1 MKRLLP
7 LFCAIGILIMLRLS
21 NLSVRLSDTNIYFYT
36 AYEILNGKLLYKDIF
51 FTNLPLFPY
60 ISSLYLFFSN
70 NNILFYYFTPTIEV
84 SIITILLYYLVY
96 KKTKE
101 YMTSLSAALLYLF
114 SFMVLSTSEHQTGV
128 FLSSLFAVLAYLFW
142 ERKKYSVTGILLALC
157 LVTKAYFLPI
167 ILSFFAAELLSKHY
181 KKFFKISG
189 SFFISIFVVLLPFI
203 LFAQNQLYTD
213 IIRYSLTRL
222 AGVSKIDIVWFF
234 ITKDLLLFMLLIFN
248 LFNFRK
254 NIFFGCIS
262 LFSIL
267 FFFFYTDT
275 YYLYLNFLPPF
286 LCLSLPLFFHF
297 LKQQLHVQKYVFPT
311 IIFLFLSVSIYTY
324 MSSFRDLGKISN
336 IQKLLNTIQKQKP
349 ATLYGVNDI
358 TPALAYLTN
367 TPLLNSIVDTN
378 ESIFRKQYLN
388 ADQLTKDAIKQ
399 KAIIITHGASYPQAG
414 VDEKIL
420 DGIFNKQMI
429 QKHCKQIV
437 SVPVF
442 TEGVVNRVNLFTC
455 AL

>member
-36 AYEILNGKLLYKDIF
+36 AYEILHGKLLYKDIF

-60 ISSLYLFFSN
+60 ISSLYLFLSN
-70 NNILFYYFTPTIEV
+70 KNILFYYFTPTIEI
-84 SIITILLYYLVY
+84 SIITLLIYYLTY

-101 YMTSLSAALLYLF
+101 YVTALCAALLYLF

-128 FLSSLFAVLAYLFW
+128 FLASLFAVLSYFFW
-142 ERKKYSVTGILLALC
+142 DKKKYILTGIFLGLTIL
-157 LVTKAYFLPI
+157 TKAYFLPI
-167 ILSFFAAELLSKHY
+167 ILSFFTTELLTKHY
-181 KKFFKISG
+181 KEFFKISG

-222 AGVSKIDIVWFF
+222 AGVSKLDIAWFF
-234 ITKDLLLFMLLIFN
+234 TTKDILFFILLIFN

-254 NIFFGCIS
+254 NVFFGCIS

-275 YYLYLNFLPPF
+275 YYLYLNFLIPF
-286 LCLSLPLFFHF
+286 LCLSLPFFIQF
-297 LKQQLHVQKYVFPT
+297 LDKQFHVQKFVFPT
-311 IIFLFLSVSIYTY
+311 IMVLFLSMNVYAY
-324 MSSFRDLGKISN
+324 MSSYRNLGKISD
-336 IQKLLNTIQKQKP
+336 IQELLHTIQKQKP
-349 ATLYGVNDI
+349 PSLYGVNDI
-358 TPALAYLTN
+358 TPALAYLTD
-367 TPLLNSIVDTN
+367 TPLLNGIVDTN
-378 ESIFRKQYLN
+378 ESIFRKKFLN
-388 ADQLTKDAIKQ
+388 ANELTKDAIKQ
-399 KAIIITHGASYPQAG
+399 KAIIVTHGASYPQAG
-414 VDEKIL
+414 IDEKIL
-420 DGIFNKQMI
+420 NGIFNKQAV
-429 QKHCKQIV
+429 QKQCKQIV

-442 TEGVVNRVNLFTC
+442 TEGVVNRVNLFRC
-455 AL
+455 Q